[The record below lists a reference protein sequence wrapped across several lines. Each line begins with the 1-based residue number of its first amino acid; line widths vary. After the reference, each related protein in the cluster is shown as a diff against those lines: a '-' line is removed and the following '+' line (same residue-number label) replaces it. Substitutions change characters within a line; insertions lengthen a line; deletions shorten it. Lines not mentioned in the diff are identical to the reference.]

1 MVEFRTRPDGT
12 KYPLTPPKG
21 GGGAKVLVGAI
32 AVAAVLGGGGTLGL
46 SAVGGAST
54 GASAAADVLPG
65 NLADDVVDSLPGRNL
80 SARKAEGKK
89 SAQRGKTD
97 EAFGRFKLK
106 KLKQAAKHEV
116 ECLVN
121 STGRVREY
129 LARHRCTSLHREL
142 YAVGDGRGNAAV
154 ISIARVGFPTKS
166 AAEGCE
172 KVEKVQGSGD
182 ITPLG
187 GALLG
192 LVHLKFSGHHYQSR
206 IDGKT
211 MVVAETE
218 TATGRVDDATLQ
230 ALADV
235 SVWLPRP

>member
-21 GGGAKVLVGAI
+21 GGGAKAL
-32 AVAAVLGGGGTLGL
+32 VAAVAIMAAVGAGGGALSLGGAGAAGSG
-46 SAVGGAST
+46 AV
-54 GASAAADVLPG
+54 ADALPG

-80 SARKAEGKK
+80 EARKAEGKK
-89 SAQRGKTD
+89 SAKRGKTD
-97 EAFGRFKLK
+97 ETFSRFKLK
-106 KLKQAAKHEV
+106 KLKQAAKHEL
-116 ECLVN
+116 ECLIS
-121 STGRVREY
+121 STGKIREY
-129 LARHRCTSLHREL
+129 LAKHRCTSLHREL

-154 ISIARVGFPTKS
+154 ISIARVGFPLKGD
-166 AAEGCE
+166 AEGCE
-172 KVEKVQGSGD
+172 KVEKVQGNGD

-192 LVHLKFSGHHYQSR
+192 LVHLRFSGHHFQSR

-218 TATGRVDDATLQ
+218 TATGHVDNATLD

-235 SVWLPRP
+235 SVWLPRL

>member
-12 KYPLTPPKG
+12 KYPLTPTKG
-21 GGGAKVLVGAI
+21 GGGAKVLVAAVAI
-32 AVAAVLGGGGTLGL
+32 VAAVGGGGAL
-46 SAVGGAST
+46 SFGGA
-54 GASAAADVLPG
+54 GAASGGVVADALPG
-65 NLADDVVDSLPGRNL
+65 NLADDVVDSLPGRSL
-80 SARKAEGKK
+80 EARKAEGKK
-89 SAQRGKTD
+89 SARRGKTD
-97 EAFGRFKLK
+97 ETFSRFKLK
-106 KLKQAAKHEV
+106 KLKQAAKHEL
-116 ECLVN
+116 ECLIN
-121 STGRVREY
+121 STGKVREY
-129 LARHRCTSLHREL
+129 LAEHRCTSLHQEL

-154 ISIARVGFPTKS
+154 ISIARVGFPSKGD
-166 AAEGCE
+166 AEGCE

-192 LVHLKFSGHHYQSR
+192 LTHLKFSGHHYQSR

-218 TATGRVDDATLQ
+218 TATGHVDAATLD

-235 SVWLPRP
+235 SVWLPRL